1 METKDAIKPNTETT
15 TETIEEKVEVPKK
28 SKSLNET
35 QRRIHDIIFEADTF
49 GGKVFDIALLVC
61 ISLSVLIT
69 ALDSVEALHSQYQQ
83 LFVGLEIA
91 FTALFSIEY
100 ALRLYCVAK
109 PMNYALSFYGII
121 DLVAILPNYISLLF
135 PGAHFLSIIRII
147 RFFRIFR
154 ILKLAHFLREATV
167 LADSLKKS
175 IKRIAVFTLFIFIAV
190 ICIGSIMYVI
200 EGGKNGFT
208 SIPVSVYWAVVTMT
222 TVGYGDISPQTPLG
236 QFFSFWVML
245 LGYGVIAI
253 PTGIVTSEIISSNK
267 KKVTTQVCPFCCKEG
282 HDHDAIYCKYCGKP
296 LND

>member
-1 METKDAIKPNTETT
+1 METKEINQKTITDTYSETAEKANETPKP
-15 TETIEEKVEVPKK
+15 
-28 SKSLNET
+28 SSLSPT

-49 GGKVFDIALLVC
+49 WGKVFDIALLVC

-69 ALDSVEALHSQYQQ
+69 ALDSVEALHTQYQQ
-83 LFVGLEIA
+83 LFAGLEIA
-91 FTALFSIEY
+91 FTALFSVEY
-100 ALRLYCVAK
+100 ILRLYCVAR
-109 PMNYALSFYGII
+109 PINYALSFYGII

-147 RFFRIFR
+147 RFLRVFR

-167 LADSLKKS
+167 LVDSLKKS

-253 PTGIVTSEIISSNK
+253 PTGIVTSEIISSSK

>member
-1 METKDAIKPNTETT
+1 M
-15 TETIEEKVEVPKK
+15 
-28 SKSLNET
+28 
-35 QRRIHDIIFEADTF
+35 
-49 GGKVFDIALLVC
+49 
-61 ISLSVLIT
+61 
-69 ALDSVEALHSQYQQ
+69 
-83 LFVGLEIA
+83 
-91 FTALFSIEY
+91 
-100 ALRLYCVAK
+100 
-109 PMNYALSFYGII
+109 
-121 DLVAILPNYISLLF
+121 AILPNYISLLF

-267 KKVTTQVCPFCCKEG
+267 KIPPRSAWSAARKVMTTMPFIANTVAGHSTTNFGFCCF
-282 HDHDAIYCKYCGKP
+282 
-296 LND
+296 N

>member
-1 METKDAIKPNTETT
+1 METKDESKITETQ
-15 TETIEEKVEVPKK
+15 TENNDEKHEETSPCK
-28 SKSLNET
+28 SINAT

-49 GGKVFDIALLVC
+49 EGKLFDIALLIC

-69 ALDSVEALHSQYQQ
+69 ALDSVETFHNQYQQ
-83 LFVGLEIA
+83 LFTCLEIA
-91 FTALFSIEY
+91 FTALFSVEY
-100 ALRLYCVAK
+100 LLRLYCVARPIK
-109 PMNYALSFYGII
+109 YAISFYGII
-121 DLVAILPNYISLLF
+121 DLVAILPNYISLLL
-135 PGAHFLSIIRII
+135 PGAHFLSIIRVI
-147 RFFRIFR
+147 RLLRIFR

-167 LADSLKKS
+167 LVDSLKKS
-175 IKRIAVFTLFIFIAV
+175 IKRIAVFTLFIFISV
-190 ICIGSIMYVI
+190 ICIGSIMYII

-253 PTGIVTSEIISSNK
+253 PTGIVTSEIISSST

-282 HDHDAIYCKYCGKP
+282 HDHDAIYCKYCGQP